1 MSGQGGRL
9 IAPQSTC
16 ERRTSMSKQRHLP
29 HARNTAMTVPSN
41 KSWPYHHAL
50 VLISIALL
58 LAMGSMMSSGW
69 VGTPLLAAGLVVAL
83 VAAMRFWQA
92 LRSAHIRRPFI

>member
-1 MSGQGGRL
+1 
-9 IAPQSTC
+9 
-16 ERRTSMSKQRHLP
+16 
-29 HARNTAMTVPSN
+29 MTVPSN
-41 KSWPYHHAL
+41 KRWPYRHAL

-92 LRSAHIRRPFI
+92 WRSAHIRRPFI